1 LALLAAGN
9 TVLAAA
15 MPPRQREA
23 GEQPPTK
30 NGRVREAS
38 EVPPRC
44 AANAATS
51 AIKTADGMSGL
62 EHGEPHGLIQE
73 HDSILEQKFKSV
85 KTPDC
90 MSGAVDNCS

>member
-1 LALLAAGN
+1 MALLAAGN
-9 TVLAAA
+9 RVMAAA

-44 AANAATS
+44 AANAAISATKMGDVLRVKWVVGDMTS
-51 AIKTADGMSGL
+51 LMDV
-62 EHGEPHGLIQE
+62 E
-73 HDSILEQKFKSV
+73 SV
-85 KTPDC
+85 ETLF
-90 MSGAVDNCS
+90 